1 MSDLNRFKLT
11 IEYDGTNYRGWQ
23 LQDNAPSIQEEL
35 EKAAFKFC
43 QSQCRFHAAGRTDAG
58 VHAKGMVAHVDIP
71 RDVEAFKVMDALN
84 YHLKTVPISI
94 LASEK
99 VDDDFHARFS
109 AKKRYYRYHIINRRA
124 KLSLQK
130 GKAWQIKEELDAEAM
145 HDAAQVLIGKHDFT
159 TFRSVQCQSK
169 SPLKTLESLTVKR
182 DGENIYVDTSAI
194 SYLHHQVRSM
204 VGCLYYVGRG
214 KWTKQDLKDALLV
227 ADRNALGFN
236 APPDGLYFMK
246 VDY

>member
-1 MSDLNRFKLT
+1 MTILNRFKLT
-11 IEYDGTNYRGWQ
+11 IEYDGSCYHGWQ
-23 LQDNAPSIQEEL
+23 MQDAAPSIQEEL

-43 QSQCRFHAAGRTDAG
+43 QNECRFHAAGRTDAG

-71 RDVEAFKVMDALN
+71 RDIEAYKVMDALN
-84 YHLKTVPISI
+84 YHLKDIPISI
-94 LASEK
+94 LKSEQ
-99 VDDDFHARFS
+99 VDDEFHARFS

-124 KLSLQK
+124 KLSLMK
-130 GKAWQIKEELDAEAM
+130 GKAWQIKETLNVEAM
-145 HDAAQVLIGKHDFT
+145 NDAAQVLIGKHDFT
-159 TFRSVQCQSK
+159 TFRSVQCQSN
-169 SPLKTLESLTVKR
+169 SPLKTLEKLDVSR
-182 DGENIYVDTSAI
+182 DGENIYIDTSAI

-214 KWTKQDLKDALLV
+214 KWTKRDLK
-227 ADRNALGFN
+227 NALEAKDRAALGYN

>member
-11 IEYDGTNYRGWQ
+11 IEYDGSDYHGWQ
-23 LQDNAPSIQEEL
+23 LQETAQSIQKEL
-35 EKAAFKFC
+35 EKAAYKFC
-43 QSQCRFHAAGRTDAG
+43 QNECRFHAAGRTDAG

-71 RDVEAFKVMDALN
+71 RDIEAFKVMDALN
-84 YHLKTVPISI
+84 YHLKGVPISI
-94 LASEK
+94 LSVES
-99 VDDDFHARFS
+99 VDEEFHARFS

-124 KLSLQK
+124 KLSLMRD
-130 GKAWQIKEELDAEAM
+130 KAWQIKEPLDSDAM
-145 HDAAQVLIGKHDFT
+145 HDAAQVLVGKHDFT

-169 SPLKTLESLTVKR
+169 SPLKTLEKLDVIR
-182 DGENIYVDTSAI
+182 DGKNIYIDTSAI

-214 KWTKQDLKDALLV
+214 KWSKNDLKNALDV
-227 ADRNALGFN
+227 ADRTALGYN

>member
-11 IEYDGTNYRGWQ
+11 IEYDGSDYHGWQ
-23 LQDNAPSIQEEL
+23 LQETAPSIQKEL
-35 EKAAFKFC
+35 EKAAYKFC
-43 QSQCRFHAAGRTDAG
+43 QNKCRFHAAGRTDAG

-71 RDVEAFKVMDALN
+71 RDIEAFKVMDALN
-84 YHLKTVPISI
+84 YHLKGVPISI
-94 LASEK
+94 LSAES
-99 VDDDFHARFS
+99 VDEEFHARFS

-124 KLSLQK
+124 KLSLMRD
-130 GKAWQIKEELDAEAM
+130 KAWQIKEPLDSDAM
-145 HDAAQVLIGKHDFT
+145 HDAAQVLVGKHDFT

-169 SPLKTLESLTVKR
+169 SPLKTLEKLDVIR
-182 DGENIYVDTSAI
+182 DGENIYIDTSAI

-214 KWTKQDLKDALLV
+214 KWSKNDLKNALDV
-227 ADRNALGFN
+227 ADRTALGYN